1 MTRWTFLVA
10 VVLASMSVV
19 TARPAHPAQN
29 VPLAELLARMG
40 QYVEVFERDLATIVS
55 DEVYEQTVARQ
66 GLLPAAVRR
75 LKSEV
80 LLTKTGDMGWVA
92 FRDVIEVDGKPLTD
106 RADRLLQLFLKPTG
120 DVRAQISRIM
130 DESAKYNLGWIRRTI
145 NVPTMVLQ
153 FAKPGEQARSQ
164 FRRGS
169 QSTMSGLRAREIRF
183 TERSLPRVI
192 RTPDHAA
199 AAGSFWVDEAT
210 GRILRTEL
218 RVSTGST
225 SSVIGVS
232 YSHQPKLDMWLP
244 VLMSER
250 YTTPRQPAIT
260 GRAIYSNFRRFDVQV
275 ATIIK

>member
-1 MTRWTFLVA
+1 MTRLRFLAAVA
-10 VVLASMSVV
+10 LASTGAVA
-19 TARPAHPAQN
+19 ARPAQD
-29 VPLAELLARMG
+29 VPLADLLARMG
-40 QYVEVFERDLATIVS
+40 QYVETFERDLATVVS
-55 DEVYEQTVARQ
+55 EEVYEQAIAEQ
-66 GLLPAAVRR
+66 GPLPAAARR

-80 LLTKTGDMGWVA
+80 LLTKTGEMGWVA
-92 FRDVIEVDGKPLTD
+92 FRDVTEVDGKLLTD

-153 FAKPGEQARSQ
+153 FAKPGEQRQSQ

-169 QSTMSGLRAREIRF
+169 RSPIGDLQAREIRF
-183 TERSLPRVI
+183 TERAMPRVI
-192 RTPDHAA
+192 RTPDDAA
-199 AAGSFWVDEAT
+199 ASGSFWVDEAT

-225 SSVIGVS
+225 TSVIGVS

-250 YTTPRQPAIT
+250 YTTPRQPTIT

-275 ATIIK
+275 ATIIKAP